1 MINTSKIYRN
11 VLLITQQGRQLS
23 LRWMTIFLEFKK
35 GPVKDAM
42 VGITCICSSIF
53 VITLRIYFVSILL
66 VQYISSTNF

>member
-11 VLLITQQGRQLS
+11 VLLITQQGRQPS

-42 VGITCICSSIF
+42 VVIICSSIF